1 LAAPAAAPTQPAG
14 RSAVPETRTVF
25 DGLSRAELVI
35 WYGLIV
41 AATAVFTWGAA
52 RLVAKYRSGTTGKAM
67 ATSDL
72 FSRLAAMSGVVFSH
86 KAIVRR
92 DRLAGY
98 GHLLIYYAFLTL
110 FLGTTILGIDIDF
123 TRPVFHW
130 NFWQG
135 GFYLVYKLA
144 LDIAGVMLL
153 AGLVLMAVNRAVR
166 RPARLDYRRPDRPG
180 GDDDRRLYRIG
191 DWVFV
196 GTLGFL
202 AVSGFLLEGFWL
214 AQSRQRFADWSPVGW
229 VLMKLFEAMGLTG
242 SSAELAH
249 HITWWCHGLVALVF
263 VASIP
268 FTKAVHML
276 AGPANVAVRDPQAGK
291 RLVELAGDAA
301 PEDVGYSRVTDL
313 SWQHLV
319 SLDACTK
326 CGKCTDACPA
336 AAAGHP
342 LSPRDLI
349 LDLREAAESSLGAH
363 AALRSGT
370 ALRPPPHGGRLVL
383 GDPIRPASVWACT
396 QCMACVEICPVGI
409 EHVPIINQFRRQLV
423 EQGEMDPL
431 LQATFETVHKAGNS
445 FGEPKRKRAKWTD
458 GLGFEVNDARK
469 VPAELLWFV
478 GDYASFDPRSQKVS
492 RSLARIL
499 RHAGIGYGILY
510 DAERTA
516 GCDVRRAGEE
526 GLYTTLA
533 ELNVATISA
542 CDFER
547 IVSSDPHSYHTLKN
561 EYPAFG
567 GDWTVI
573 HHSEL
578 ILELIESGRLVP
590 ARPLGCRVTYHDP
603 CMLGRYN
610 GVYEAPRRV
619 LEAIGAEIVEM
630 PRNRD
635 NALCCGA
642 GGGRIWMKEDR
653 PEGSRRT
660 SEQRIDEATALG
672 QLDYFVVACP
682 KDVTMYADAIKT
694 SGHEGE
700 IELRELTE
708 LVLESL
714 DLGDGAGTDAA
725 GLTPA

>member
-1 LAAPAAAPTQPAG
+1 VG
-14 RSAVPETRTVF
+14 ESRTVF
-25 DGLSRAELVI
+25 DGLSRAEIIV

-41 AATAVFTWGAA
+41 VSTAVFVWGVAH
-52 RLVAKYRSGTTGKAM
+52 LLAKYRAGRLGVALSPRQ
-67 ATSDL
+67 L
-72 FSRLAAMSGVVFSH
+72 VSRLAVMTGVVFSH
-86 KAIVRR
+86 RWIRRR
-92 DRLAGY
+92 DRLAGV
-98 GHLLIYYAFLTL
+98 GHLLIFYGFLTL
-110 FLGTTILGIDIDF
+110 FLGTTILGIDTDF
-123 TRPVFHW
+123 TRPIFHW

-144 LDIAGVMLL
+144 LDIAGVFLL
-153 AGLVLMAVNRAVR
+153 IGLALMAINRRLR
-166 RPARLDYRRPDRPG
+166 RPDRLDYRRPDRPG
-180 GDDDRRLYRIG
+180 EEYDRRIYRVG
-191 DWVFV
+191 DWVFL

-202 AVSGFLLEGFWL
+202 ALSGFLLEGFWL
-214 AQSRQRFADWSPVGW
+214 AQSNQHFADWSPVGW
-229 VLMKLFEAMGLTG
+229 VFMTWFHAMGVRG

-249 HITWWCHGLVALVF
+249 HITWWCHGLVALSF

-276 AGPANVAVRDPQAGK
+276 ASPANVAVRDSYAGK
-291 RLVELAGDAA
+291 RLVELPTDAA
-301 PEDVGYSRVTDL
+301 PEEVGYATVLDL

-326 CGKCTDACPA
+326 CGKCTAACPA
-336 AAAGHP
+336 AAAGYP

-349 LDLREAAESSLGAH
+349 LDLREAAEASLGAH
-363 AALRSGT
+363 AALGVGS
-370 ALRPPPHGGRLVL
+370 ALRPQPTGSPVVL
-383 GDPIRPASVWACT
+383 GDPIRPASIWACT

-423 EQGEMDPL
+423 ERGEMDPL
-431 LQATFETVHKAGNS
+431 LQTTFETVHKAGNS

-458 GLGFEVNDARK
+458 GLGFDVKDARK
-469 VPAELLWFV
+469 EPTELLWFV

-499 RHAGIGYGILY
+499 QHAGVDFGILF

-526 GLYTTLA
+526 GLYATLA
-533 ELNVATISA
+533 ELNVETISA

-567 GDWTVI
+567 GNWTVV

-578 ILELIESGRLVP
+578 ILELLRAGRLVP
-590 ARPLGCRVTYHDP
+590 ARRLGYRVTYHDP

-610 GVYEAPRRV
+610 GVYDAPRQV
-619 LEAIGAEIVEM
+619 LEAIGAELVEM

-635 NALCCGA
+635 NSLCCGA
-642 GGGRIWMKEDR
+642 GGGRIWMKETR

-660 SEQRIDEATALG
+660 SEQRIDEATSLG
-672 QLDYFVVACP
+672 SLDYFVVACP
-682 KDVTMYADAIKT
+682 KDVTMYSDAIKT

-714 DLGDGAGTDAA
+714 ELADVDA
-725 GLTPA
+725 

>member
-1 LAAPAAAPTQPAG
+1 
-14 RSAVPETRTVF
+14 VPETRTVF
-25 DGLSRAELVI
+25 DGLSRGELI
-35 WYGLIV
+35 GWYGLIV
-41 AATAVFTWGAA
+41 AASAVFIWGVA
-52 RLVAKYRSGTTGKAM
+52 RLVAKYRAGQAATTLSAPELFARLSEM
-67 ATSDL
+67 AG
-72 FSRLAAMSGVVFSH
+72 AVFSH
-86 KAIVRR
+86 KGIRRR
-92 DRLAGY
+92 DDLAGLGHALVYY
-98 GHLLIYYAFLTL
+98 GFLTL
-110 FLGTTILGIDIDF
+110 FLGTAILGIDIDF
-123 TRPVFHW
+123 TRPVLHW

-135 GFYLVYKLA
+135 AFYLVYKLA
-144 LDIAGVMLL
+144 LDIAGLMLL
-153 AGLVLMAVNRAVR
+153 SGLGLMSVNRAVR
-166 RPARLDYRRPDRPG
+166 RPARLDYRRPDRA
-180 GDDDRRLYRIG
+180 GDEYDRRLYRIG

-196 GTLGFL
+196 CTLGFL

-214 AQSRQRFADWSPVGW
+214 TQSRQSFADWSPVGW
-229 VLMKLFEAMGLTG
+229 LLMKLFTALGLSS

-249 HITWWCHGLVALVF
+249 HITWWIHGLLGLVF

-276 AGPANVAVRDPQAGK
+276 ASPANLVVRDPTAGK
-291 RLVELAGDAA
+291 RLVELPADAA
-301 PEDVGYSRVTDL
+301 PEDVGYAKVTDL

-336 AAAGHP
+336 AAAGLP

-349 LDLREAAESSLGAH
+349 LDLREAAEASLGAH
-363 AALRSGT
+363 GALKVGS
-370 ALRPPPHGGRLVL
+370 ALRPAPHGGRMVL

-423 EQGEMDPL
+423 ERGEMDPL

-458 GLGFEVNDARK
+458 GLGFEVPDARK
-469 VPAELLWFV
+469 APAELLWFV

-499 RHAGIGYGILY
+499 HHAGVDFSILY

-516 GCDVRRAGEE
+516 GCDIRRAGEE

-533 ELNVATISA
+533 ELNVEAISA
-542 CDFER
+542 CEFER

-567 GDWTVI
+567 GNWTVV
-573 HHSEL
+573 HHTEL
-578 ILELIESGRLVP
+578 IIELLDSGRLVP
-590 ARPLGCRVTYHDP
+590 ARQLGYRVTYHDP

-610 GVYEAPRRV
+610 GVYDAPRRI
-619 LEAIGAEIVEM
+619 LQAIGAQLVEM

-635 NALCCGA
+635 NSLCCGA
-642 GGGRIWMKEDR
+642 GGGRIWMKEAR
-653 PEGSRRT
+653 PDGSRRT

-672 QLDYFVVACP
+672 ALDYFVVACP
-682 KDVTMYADAIKT
+682 KDVTMYSDAIKT

-708 LVLESL
+708 LVFESL
-714 DLGDGAGTDAA
+714 ELPEAAGT
-725 GLTPA
+725 

>member
-1 LAAPAAAPTQPAG
+1 MAD
-14 RSAVPETRTVF
+14 TRTVF
-25 DGLSRAELVI
+25 DGLSRAEIIL

-41 AATAVFTWGAA
+41 ASTAVFVWGVA
-52 RLVAKYRSGTTGKAM
+52 RLVQKYRSGRLGEPL
-67 ATSDL
+67 SPRDL
-72 FSRLAAMSGVVFSH
+72 VRRLASMTGVVFSH
-86 KAIVRR
+86 RWIRRR
-92 DRLAGY
+92 DRLAGI
-98 GHLLIYYAFLTL
+98 GHLCIFYGFLTL
-110 FLGTTILGIDIDF
+110 FLGTSILGFDTDF
-123 TRPVFHW
+123 TRPIFHW
-130 NFWQG
+130 SFWQG

-144 LDIAGVMLL
+144 LDLAGLL
-153 AGLVLMAVNRAVR
+153 LIAGLVLMAINRRAR
-166 RPARLDYRRPDRPG
+166 RPVRLDYARPDRAPAEY
-180 GDDDRRLYRIG
+180 DRRLYRAG

-202 AVSGFLLEGFWL
+202 AVTGFLLEGFWL
-214 AQSRQRFADWSPVGW
+214 AQSNQHFADWSPVGW
-229 VLMKLFEAMGLTG
+229 VLMKAFRGMGLTG
-242 SSAELAH
+242 SPAELAH
-249 HITWWCHGLVALVF
+249 HITWWFHGLVALSF

-276 AGPANVAVRDPQAGK
+276 AGPANVTVRDEQAGK
-291 RLVELAGDAA
+291 RLPPLPADAE
-301 PEDVGYSRVTDL
+301 PEAVGYSRVTDL
-313 SWQHLV
+313 TWQHLL

-326 CGKCTDACPA
+326 CGKCTAACPA

-349 LDLREAAESSLGAH
+349 LDLREAAESALGAH
-363 AALRSGT
+363 AALGLGT
-370 ALRPPPHGGRLVL
+370 AVVPPPSGDRLVL
-383 GDPIRPASVWACT
+383 GNPIRPASVWSCT

-423 EQGEMDPL
+423 EQGELDPL
-431 LQATFETVHKAGNS
+431 LQTTFETIHKAGNS
-445 FGEPKRKRAKWTD
+445 FGEAKRKRGRWAD
-458 GLGFEVNDARK
+458 GLGFELKDARK
-469 VPAELLWFV
+469 QAVEVLWFV
-478 GDYASFDPRSQKVS
+478 GDYASFDPRSQRVS

-499 RHAGIGYGILY
+499 HHAGIDFGLLY

-526 GLYTTLA
+526 GLYATLA
-533 ELNVATISA
+533 EANVEAIGA

-547 IVSSDPHSYHTLKN
+547 IVSSDPHSFHTLKN

-567 GDWTVI
+567 GNWTVL

-578 ILELIESGRLVP
+578 LLELIEAGCLVP
-590 ARPLGCRVTYHDP
+590 QRPLGYRVTYHDP

-610 GVYEAPRRV
+610 GVYDAPRRV
-619 LEAIGAEIVEM
+619 LEAIGAELVEM

-635 NALCCGA
+635 NSLCCGA
-642 GGGRIWMKEDR
+642 GGGRIWMKEVR

-672 QLDYFVVACP
+672 GLDYFVVACP
-682 KDVTMYADAIKT
+682 KDVTMYSDAIKT

-700 IELRELTE
+700 IELKELTE

-714 DLGDGAGTDAA
+714 ALPEGEAAEAA
-725 GLTPA
+725 GVASS

>member
-1 LAAPAAAPTQPAG
+1 M
-14 RSAVPETRTVF
+14 PETRTVF
-25 DGLSRAELVI
+25 DGLSRAEIVL

-41 AATAVFTWGAA
+41 ASTAVFAWGVV
-52 RLVAKYRSGTTGKAM
+52 RLLSKYRAGRLGDALSARE
-67 ATSDL
+67 L
-72 FSRLAAMSGVVFSH
+72 ISRLAAMTAIVFSH
-86 KAIVRR
+86 SWIRRR
-92 DRLAGY
+92 DRLAGL
-98 GHLLIYYAFLTL
+98 GHLMIFYGFMAL
-110 FLGTTILGIDIDF
+110 FLGTTILGIDTDF

-144 LDIAGVMLL
+144 LDLAGLMLL
-153 AGLVLMAVNRAVR
+153 GGLVLMAVNRGIR
-166 RPARLDYRRPDRPG
+166 RPARLDYRRVDRAVKEY
-180 GDDDRRLYRIG
+180 DRRLYRAG
-191 DWVFV
+191 DWVFLCM
-196 GTLGFL
+196 LGFL
-202 AVSGFLLEGFWL
+202 ALSGFLLEGFWL
-214 AQSRQRFADWSPVGW
+214 AQSNQHFAAWSPVGW
-229 VLMKLFEAMGLTG
+229 VLMKWFRAMGLTG

-249 HITWWCHGLVALVF
+249 HITWWIHGLVALTF

-276 AGPANVAVRDPQAGK
+276 ASPANVTVRDPTAGK
-291 RLVELAGDAA
+291 RLVALAADAA
-301 PEDVGYSRVTDL
+301 PEEVGYARVTDL
-313 SWQHLV
+313 SWQHLL

-326 CGKCTDACPA
+326 CGKCTAACPA

-349 LDLREAAESSLGAH
+349 LDLREAAEASLGAH
-363 AALRSGT
+363 AALGAGT
-370 ALRPPPHGGRLVL
+370 AVQPPPSNQVVL
-383 GDPIRPASVWACT
+383 GNPIRPASVWACT

-409 EHVPIINQFRRQLV
+409 EHVPIINQFRRRLV

-445 FGEPKRKRAKWTD
+445 FGEPKRKRARWTD
-458 GLGFEVNDARK
+458 GLDFEVPDARK
-469 VPAELLWFV
+469 TPAELLWFV
-478 GDYASFDPRSQKVS
+478 GDYASFEPRSQKVS

-499 RHAGIGYGILY
+499 KHAGVDFGILY

-526 GLYTTLA
+526 GLYATLA

-542 CDFER
+542 CEFER

-567 GDWTVI
+567 GNWTVI

-590 ARPLGCRVTYHDP
+590 VRPLGCRVTYHDP

-610 GVYEAPRRV
+610 GVYDAPRQI
-619 LEAIGAEIVEM
+619 LEAIGAELVEM

-635 NALCCGA
+635 NSLCCGA
-642 GGGRIWMKEDR
+642 GGGRIWMKEER

-682 KDVTMYADAIKT
+682 KDVTMYSDAIKT

-714 DLGDGAGTDAA
+714 ELPEVPGTA
-725 GLTPA
+725 